1 MTNSFSSKK
10 LFLVISFSVAALII
24 GPEYSW
30 ISSITTTHLA
40 NATTQFSITLHRNNQ
55 LSPFGNLN
63 TSSNANQFNIPSNV
77 NPFPNLPSPPS
88 SPSTSSLPQSQNQYP
103 YQYPYSYGY
112 PNQPSSS
119 LPATQDPSTSLPQSQ
134 NQYPYQYPY
143 SYGYPNQPS
152 SSLPATQDPSTS
164 LPQSQNQYP
173 YPYTN
178 QQQQQQ
184 PPTPTNN
191 AAVPPSTSQSPYPYQ
206 QQQQQNQSTSS
217 LTNASQYPYL
227 QQQQEQQQPSQSF
240 AGAQP
245 SVSTLIIITHLNS
258 TRASS
263 NNINTATA
271 AVGNYSLVVEN
282 AFTNPDGYTYVYHY
296 MKGSHTGVTLSL
308 QPGIFAVYK
317 LTNNNV
323 KNNYPPL
330 SQSTYDITY
339 SDGCRTLKSNTVG
352 TYGYGII
359 NVGETK
365 TCTVTLSSH
374 K

>member
-134 NQYPYQYPY
+134 NQYPY
-143 SYGYPNQPS
+143 
-152 SSLPATQDPSTS
+152 
-164 LPQSQNQYP
+164 
-173 YPYTN
+173 PYTN

-227 QQQQEQQQPSQSF
+227 RQQQEQQQPSQSF